1 MRRLGLGEFG
11 EVRYTVRYGRQVAM
25 VNYRDFSGVRRR
37 LQASGRTKAEA
48 RRAVLRTVESTI
60 ASGSDADFS
69 PTSTVEAGAR
79 AWLED
84 FEALVV
90 RGVRSP
96 STLDLYRDAVERHLI
111 PGIGALRI
119 GELTTARVDRFLRS
133 ILRSKGYATA
143 KLTRTVLSGVCG
155 YLSRQGA
162 LQFNPVRDAGR
173 LEADHDRTPRA
184 LTPVEVRHWLAL
196 LDESEDARRNDL
208 PTLARFILATGLRIG
223 EALGVRWSD
232 IDFDHGLLSVQ
243 RTLLRLRGKGIV
255 ESAPKSKSSIRV
267 LVLPGWCLT
276 MLQNRRR
283 RIGSLDGPVFPDAK
297 GGYRDKN
304 NVGAAFR
311 RVRTGTPFEW
321 VKPHTY
327 RKTVATILDNQGAS
341 ARMIADQL
349 GHARV
354 SMTQDV
360 YMGRRAVHHSIAAA
374 LESANPDA
382 RDPRVPGGDDETD
395 PGTSHV

>member
-11 EVRYTVRYGRQVAM
+11 EVRYTVRYGRPVAM
-25 VNYRDFSGVRRR
+25 VNYRDFNGVRHR

-48 RRAVLRTVESTI
+48 RRAVVRAVENTI
-60 ASGSDADFS
+60 ASGSDGEFS
-69 PTSTVEAGAR
+69 STSTVEAGAR
-79 AWLED
+79 AWLDD
-84 FEALVV
+84 FAELVA
-90 RGVRSP
+90 RGARSP
-96 STLDLYRDAVERHLI
+96 STLDLYRDAIERHLI
-111 PGIGALRI
+111 PAIGGLRI

-173 LEADHDRTPRA
+173 LEADRDRTPRA

-196 LDESEDARRNDL
+196 LDASEEAQRNDL

-223 EALGVRWSD
+223 EALAVRWSD
-232 IDFDHGLLSVQ
+232 IDFDHGLLNVQ
-243 RTLLRLRGKGIV
+243 RTLLRLKGKGIV
-255 ESAPKSKSSIRV
+255 ESAPKSKASIRV

-276 MLQNRRR
+276 MLKTRRQQL
-283 RIGSLDGPVFPDAK
+283 GAFDGPIFPDAK
-297 GGYRDKN
+297 GGYRDKS

-360 YMGRRAVHHSIAAA
+360 YMGRRAVHHSVAAA
-374 LESANPDA
+374 LESANPDVSRPQVA
-382 RDPRVPGGDDETD
+382 GGDADTE
-395 PGTSHV
+395 